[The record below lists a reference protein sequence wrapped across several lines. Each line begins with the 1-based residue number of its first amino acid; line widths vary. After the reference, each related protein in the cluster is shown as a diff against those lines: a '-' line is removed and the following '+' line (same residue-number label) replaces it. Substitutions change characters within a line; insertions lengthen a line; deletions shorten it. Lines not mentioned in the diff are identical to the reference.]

1 MGRLKLLLAY
11 EQPDKMTRSKRKTGR
26 QALRQEREPPGGKL
40 GSVGP
45 VGMASVEPLS
55 LKGATG
61 DRGGGLVGRDLT
73 VLLEQYQR
81 GGGAGE
87 GTGRSGTHGRWRG
100 EEEGPRCPLPT

>member
-1 MGRLKLLLAY
+1 MGTVYKGLEKEGAPLTQRAPIPVGRLKLLPAY

-45 VGMASVEPLS
+45 VGMASMEPLS

-81 GGGAGE
+81 GG
-87 GTGRSGTHGRWRG
+87 RRW
-100 EEEGPRCPLPT
+100 

>member
-1 MGRLKLLLAY
+1 MGTVYKGLEKAGTPLTQRAPIPVGRLKLLLAY

-81 GGGAGE
+81 GG
-87 GTGRSGTHGRWRG
+87 RRW
-100 EEEGPRCPLPT
+100 